1 MGGSQL
7 WAVGGSSVY
16 SPSAQ
21 SFRVYL
27 RWGDDAKRGGKQL
40 TPEAAQQY
48 GFFINWI
55 GVDQP

>member
-1 MGGSQL
+1 MGGGRQL
-7 WAVGGSSVY
+7 R
-16 SPSAQ
+16 PQPTAQ

-27 RWGDDAKRGGKQL
+27 RWVDDAKRGGKQL